1 MIMKISKTDRGQK
14 ALQSLERRL
23 RVSNRSE
30 QTIRNYVRCVKA
42 LMEYHQQLPDQL
54 EIDHII
60 DFLNE
65 LQVEQERAWRTI
77 KIYVAA
83 FRWFYE
89 HILQAKEF
97 ASLIP
102 YPREKPS
109 LPQILSREELARL
122 FNNCTNKKH
131 RAMFRLLYSS
141 GLRRNE
147 LLYLKI
153 ADIITSDGKLRI
165 RINKGKGGK
174 DRYTVLSELVLSELR
189 EYFKAYRPVTY
200 LFNGREPGQR
210 MSAAGLRHAITEAA
224 KKAGI
229 TRNVNLH
236 ILRHCFASHALEEGM
251 NIKTLQ
257 YLMGHSSV
265 HTTMIYLHVSEVPLE
280 KAFSPLDKW
289 DRP

>member
-1 MIMKISKTDRGQK
+1 MKISKTERGQK
-14 ALQSLERRL
+14 TLQSLERRL

-42 LMEYHQQLPDQL
+42 LMDYHQQLPDEL

-109 LPQILSREELARL
+109 LPQILSREELAKL
-122 FNNCTNKKH
+122 FNSCTNKKH
-131 RAMFRLLYSS
+131 RAMFRLIYSS

-153 ADIITSDGKLRI
+153 TDIITSDGKNRI

-189 EYFKAYRPVTY
+189 EYFKIYKPVDY

-210 MSAAGLRHAITEAA
+210 MSPAGLRHAMTEAA
-224 KKAGI
+224 KKAAI
-229 TRNVNLH
+229 TRNINLH

-265 HTTMIYLHVSEVPLE
+265 HTTMVYLHVSEVPLE

-289 DRP
+289 ERP

>member
-1 MIMKISKTDRGQK
+1 MKISKTDRGRK

-42 LMEYHQQLPDQL
+42 LMEYHQQLPDEL

-153 ADIITSDGKLRI
+153 EDIITSDGKLRI

-210 MSAAGLRHAITEAA
+210 MSPAGLRHAITEAA

-236 ILRHCFASHALEEGM
+236 VLRHCFASHALEEGM

-289 DRP
+289 ERP

>member
-1 MIMKISKTDRGQK
+1 MKISKTERGQK
-14 ALQSLERRL
+14 TLQSLERRL

-42 LMEYHQQLPDQL
+42 LMDYHQELPDEL

-109 LPQILSREELARL
+109 LPQILSREELAKL
-122 FNNCTNKKH
+122 FNSCTNKKH
-131 RAMFRLLYSS
+131 RAMFRLIYSS

-153 ADIITSDGKLRI
+153 TDIITSDGKNRI

-189 EYFKAYRPVTY
+189 EYFKIYKPVDY

-210 MSAAGLRHAITEAA
+210 MSPAGLRHAMTEAA
-224 KKAGI
+224 KKAAI
-229 TRNVNLH
+229 TRNINLH

-265 HTTMIYLHVSEVPLE
+265 HTTMVYLHVSEVPLE

-289 DRP
+289 ERP

>member
-1 MIMKISKTDRGQK
+1 MD
-14 ALQSLERRL
+14 
-23 RVSNRSE
+23 
-30 QTIRNYVRCVKA
+30 
-42 LMEYHQQLPDQL
+42 YHHQLPDEL

-102 YPREKPS
+102 YPKEKPS
-109 LPQILSREELARL
+109 LPQVLSREELARL
-122 FNNCTNKKH
+122 FNCCSNKKH

-153 ADIITSDGKLRI
+153 EDIITSDGKNRI

-174 DRYTVLSELVLSELR
+174 DRYTVLSENVLLELR
-189 EYFKAYRPVTY
+189 QYFKAYKPVTY

-210 MSAAGLRHAITEAA
+210 MSPAGLRHAMSEAA

-229 TRNVNLH
+229 SRNINLH

-289 DRP
+289 EKP

>member
-1 MIMKISKTDRGQK
+1 MKISKTDRGQK
-14 ALQSLERRL
+14 ALLSLERRL

-42 LMEYHQQLPDQL
+42 LMEYHQQLPDEL
-54 EIDHII
+54 EIDHVI

-65 LQVEQERAWRTI
+65 LQLEQERAWRTI

-102 YPREKPS
+102 YPKEKPS
-109 LPQILSREELARL
+109 LPQVISRQELTRL
-122 FNNCTNKKH
+122 FDACTNKKH

-147 LLYLKI
+147 LLHLKI
-153 ADIITSDGKLRI
+153 EDIITTDGKNRI

-174 DRYTVLSELVLSELR
+174 DRYTVLSEYVLVELR
-189 EYFKAYRPVTY
+189 EYFKRYRPVNY

-210 MSAAGLRHAITEAA
+210 MSAAGLRHAMAEAT
-224 KKAGI
+224 KKARI
-229 TRNVNLH
+229 SRNVNLH

-289 DRP
+289 ERP

>member
-1 MIMKISKTDRGQK
+1 MKISRTDRGQK
-14 ALQSLERRL
+14 ALLSLERRL

-42 LMEYHQQLPDQL
+42 LMDYHHQLPDEL
-54 EIDHII
+54 EIDQVI

-97 ASLIP
+97 AGLIP

-109 LPQILSREELARL
+109 LPQIISREELARL

-153 ADIITSDGKLRI
+153 EDIITTDGQNRI

-174 DRYTVLSELVLSELR
+174 DRYTVLSENVLLELR
-189 EYFKAYRPVTY
+189 EYFKRYKPVTY

-210 MSAAGLRHAITEAA
+210 MSPAGLRHAMIEAT

-229 TRNVNLH
+229 SRNVNLH

-265 HTTMIYLHVSEVPLE
+265 HTTMVYLHVSEVPLE

-289 DRP
+289 ERP

>member
-1 MIMKISKTDRGQK
+1 MKISRTDRGQK

-23 RVSNRSE
+23 RVSNHSE

-42 LMEYHQQLPDQL
+42 LIDYHRQLPGEL
-54 EIDHII
+54 EIDQVI

-102 YPREKPS
+102 YPKEKPS
-109 LPQILSREELARL
+109 LPQIISREELARL
-122 FNNCTNKKH
+122 FDSCTNKKH

-153 ADIITSDGKLRI
+153 GDIITTDGQNRI

-174 DRYTVLSELVLSELR
+174 DRYTVLSELVLTELR
-189 EYFKAYRPVTY
+189 EYFKVYRPVDY

-210 MSAAGLRHAITEAA
+210 MSPAGLRHAMTEAT

-229 TRNVNLH
+229 SRNINLH

-265 HTTMIYLHVSEVPLE
+265 LTTMVYLHVSEVPLQ

-289 DRP
+289 KRP

>member
-1 MIMKISKTDRGQK
+1 MKISKTDRGQK

-89 HILQAKEF
+89 HILRAKEF

-109 LPQILSREELARL
+109 LPQILSREELASL
-122 FNNCTNKKH
+122 FNSCTNKKH

-153 ADIITSDGKLRI
+153 EDIITSDGKNRI

-189 EYFKAYRPVTY
+189 DYFKAYRPITY

-289 DRP
+289 KRP

>member
-1 MIMKISKTDRGQK
+1 MKISKTDRGQK

-42 LMEYHQQLPDQL
+42 LMEYHQQLPDEL

-289 DRP
+289 KRP

>member
-1 MIMKISKTDRGQK
+1 MKISRTDRGQK
-14 ALQSLERRL
+14 ALLSLERRL

-42 LMEYHQQLPDQL
+42 LMDYHHQLPDEL
-54 EIDHII
+54 EIDQVI

-97 ASLIP
+97 AGLIP

-109 LPQILSREELARL
+109 LPQIISREELARL

-153 ADIITSDGKLRI
+153 EDIITTDGKNRI

-174 DRYTVLSELVLSELR
+174 DRYTVLSENVLLELR
-189 EYFKAYRPVTY
+189 DYFKVYKPVTY

-210 MSAAGLRHAITEAA
+210 MSPAGLRHAMIEAT

-229 TRNVNLH
+229 SRNINLH

-265 HTTMIYLHVSEVPLE
+265 HTTMVYLHVSGVPLE

-289 DRP
+289 ERP

>member
-1 MIMKISKTDRGQK
+1 MKISRTDRGQK
-14 ALQSLERRL
+14 ALLSLERRL

-42 LMEYHQQLPDQL
+42 LMDYHHQLPDEL
-54 EIDHII
+54 EIDQVI

-97 ASLIP
+97 AGLIP

-109 LPQILSREELARL
+109 LPQIISREELARL

-153 ADIITSDGKLRI
+153 EDIITTDGKNRI

-174 DRYTVLSELVLSELR
+174 DRYTVLSENVLLELR
-189 EYFKAYRPVTY
+189 DYFKVYKPVTY

-210 MSAAGLRHAITEAA
+210 MSPAGLRHAMIEAT

-229 TRNVNLH
+229 SRNINLH

-265 HTTMIYLHVSEVPLE
+265 HTTMVYLHVSEVPLE

-289 DRP
+289 ERP

>member
-1 MIMKISKTDRGQK
+1 MKISKTDRGRK

-30 QTIRNYVRCVKA
+30 QTIRNYVRCVKI

-54 EIDHII
+54 EIDQII

-89 HILQAKEF
+89 HILHAKEF
-97 ASLIP
+97 ASMIP
-102 YPREKPS
+102 YPKEKPS

-153 ADIITSDGKLRI
+153 EDIITSDGKNRI

-174 DRYTVLSELVLSELR
+174 DRYTVLSENVLLELR
-189 EYFKAYRPVTY
+189 EYFKAYKPVGY

-210 MSAAGLRHAITEAA
+210 MSPAGLRHAITEAA
-224 KKAGI
+224 KKAAYRA
-229 TRNVNLH
+229 TSTSTSY
-236 ILRHCFASHALEEGM
+236 ATALPPM
-251 NIKTLQ
+251 
-257 YLMGHSSV
+257 
-265 HTTMIYLHVSEVPLE
+265 PWR
-280 KAFSPLDKW
+280 KA
-289 DRP
+289 

>member
-1 MIMKISKTDRGQK
+1 MKISKTDRGQK
-14 ALQSLERRL
+14 TLLSLERRL

-42 LMEYHQQLPDQL
+42 LMEYHHQLPDEL

-89 HILQAKEF
+89 HILHAKEF
-97 ASLIP
+97 ASMIP
-102 YPREKPS
+102 YPKEKPS

-153 ADIITSDGKLRI
+153 EDIITSDGKNRI

-189 EYFKAYRPVTY
+189 DYFKAYRPVTY

-210 MSAAGLRHAITEAA
+210 MSAAGLRHAMTEAA

-229 TRNVNLH
+229 SRNINMH

-265 HTTMIYLHVSEVPLE
+265 HTTMVYLHVSEVPLE